1 VIIAYSND
9 PHEKIVE
16 MIRSLGEQNIQID
29 IVPRLFDLIGPSVCT
44 HSVEGLPLVGLPPVR
59 HSRVAF
65 GIKRCIDIVG
75 ASVGLIIAAPMFA
88 VVALMIKRDSP
99 GPVFFRQAR
108 LGRNMQEFTL
118 LKFRTMTVNTDEA
131 LHRAFIE
138 SMSRGPTA
146 PAENGLFKLERSSD
160 LTKLGGWLRRSSL
173 DELPQLINVLRGEMA
188 LVGPRPC
195 ISYETEQF
203 APHHYAR
210 FSVPAGITGLWQ
222 TTARAHSTFHEALDM
237 DVAYAR
243 AWSLSL
249 DFVVMLR
256 TVRQL
261 AHTTSTA

>member
-1 VIIAYSND
+1 
-9 PHEKIVE
+9 
-16 MIRSLGEQNIQID
+16 M
-29 IVPRLFDLIGPSVCT
+29 
-44 HSVEGLPLVGLPPVR
+44 
-59 HSRVAF
+59 
-65 GIKRCIDIVG
+65 
-75 ASVGLIIAAPMFA
+75 
-88 VVALMIKRDSP
+88 
-99 GPVFFRQAR
+99 
-108 LGRNMQEFTL
+108 NMREFTL
-118 LKFRTMTVNTDEA
+118 LKFRTMTANADAA

-138 SMSRGPTA
+138 SMSGAPSA
-146 PAENGLFKLERSSD
+146 PAENGLFKLERRND
-160 LTKLGGWLRRSSL
+160 LTKVGRWLRRRSL

-195 ISYETEQF
+195 ISYETGQF

-210 FSVPAGITGLWQ
+210 FAVPAGITGLWQ